1 MRIYNASVF
10 DFQITLPP
18 LPISSCLREGQKGG
32 EVKGEKMAIYR
43 HFDQDLDLLK
53 QKLVFMASL
62 AESMIFKAIKSLIER
77 QDSLIQEVS
86 KDEEKVNLLQI
97 EIDELCLKLLAL
109 KQPMASDLR
118 FITSAIKI
126 NSELER
132 IGDMAVNITQR
143 SSVLIK
149 QPQLKPYIDIPRMAD
164 LAQKMVKDS
173 LDSFIKQDVE
183 LARSIL
189 KRDDEI
195 DVLKDQ
201 IFREL
206 LTFMISDA
214 SSIPRALE
222 LILVSRHLERIGDHA
237 TNIAEDV
244 IYMVQ
249 GKDIRHRI
257 EDRGKPT

>member
-1 MRIYNASVF
+1 
-10 DFQITLPP
+10 
-18 LPISSCLREGQKGG
+18 
-32 EVKGEKMAIYR
+32 MAIHR
-43 HFDQDLDLLK
+43 HFDEELDLLK
-53 QKLVFMASL
+53 QKLVFMASM
-62 AESMIFKAIKSLIER
+62 AESMIYKAVKSLTER
-77 QDSLIQEVS
+77 KESLIAEVNE
-86 KDEEKVNLLQI
+86 DEEKVNLLQI
-97 EIDELCLKLLAL
+97 EIDELCLNLLAL
-109 KQPMASDLR
+109 KQPMATDLR
-118 FITSAIKI
+118 FITSAMKI

-132 IGDMAVNITQR
+132 IADMAVNITQR
-143 SSVLIK
+143 ASGLIK

-173 LDSFIKQDVE
+173 LDSFVRQDAE

-189 KRDDEI
+189 TRDDEI

-206 LTFMISDA
+206 LTFMISDP

-244 IYMVQ
+244 IYLVQ
-249 GKDIRHRI
+249 GKDIRHHI
-257 EDRGKPT
+257 EEQRNHRK

>member
-1 MRIYNASVF
+1 VKRG
-10 DFQITLPP
+10 T
-18 LPISSCLREGQKGG
+18 KGG
-32 EVKGEKMAIYR
+32 EVEGEKMAIYR

-77 QDSLIQEVS
+77 QDSLIQEVC

-109 KQPMASDLR
+109 KQPMATDLR
-118 FITSAIKI
+118 FITSAMKI

-132 IGDMAVNITQR
+132 IADMAVNITQR
-143 SSVLIK
+143 TAVLIK

-206 LTFMISDA
+206 LTFMISDT

-222 LILVSRHLERIGDHA
+222 LILVSRHLERIADHA

-244 IYMVQ
+244 VYLVQ
-249 GKDIRHRI
+249 GKDIRHHI
-257 EDRGKPT
+257 EESGSLQK